1 MIINHLEIKILY
13 EVVAWSI
20 QSLKVGTVL
29 KCRGSYFETLKRT
42 TSEPWNFANFK
53 SVLRAGGLAGL
64 VLNMKIE
71 NGQ

>member
-42 TSEPWNFANFK
+42 TSEPRNFANFK